1 LNFAFCEVFFYL
13 KGLEMQD
20 YVKVASYEG
29 KKGEIRK
36 VVLLYSGGLDT
47 SVMLKWI
54 QDEYNAEVIALT
66 IDIGQQADN
75 LEEIR
80 NKALSLG
87 AIKAYVIDAKK
98 EFAYHYLAKG
108 IKANARYQGDYHLAT
123 PLGRPL
129 LAKIAVDIARE
140 EGCDCIAHGC
150 TGKGNDQ
157 VRIEGTILTLAP
169 EMKVIAPV
177 REWGM
182 GRDEELEYA
191 KKHGIPV
198 KQTADSPYSY
208 DDNMWGISA
217 EGGEIENP
225 ALVPPLKAILQVCK
239 TLEETPH
246 EADTVRIGFL
256 RGIPVQLN
264 GQDMDLPKII
274 FALNET
280 GARHGVGVIHH
291 LEDRVVGLKV
301 RGVYEA
307 PAAHAIIRAHETLEK
322 FVCTRQENEFKALV
336 DQKWGYLCYGA
347 LWHEPLMADLN
358 AFIDKINEKVTG
370 VVTLKLFKGHADP
383 VAVETPNSIFD
394 EKLATFMKSNAFNQ
408 NASAGFTEVY
418 TMQMRLSQET
428 ERYAL
433 VSLGGDANKQKF
445 APLIGE
451 LSKLG
456 FLVFATSGTHACL
469 VDQKIKSILVNKVS
483 EETKK
488 PNLIDLLKQNRF
500 DLVVNVASPE
510 NNTSEVRDGAQIRH
524 WSVINKVQLI
534 TEYDVLSST
543 VERLQKRSRAS
554 VATDLGAERKPALL

>member
-1 LNFAFCEVFFYL
+1 
-13 KGLEMQD
+13 MSD
-20 YVKVASYEG
+20 YIKVSSYEG
-29 KKGEIRK
+29 RKGEIRK

-54 QDEYNAEVIALT
+54 QEYYNAQVVALT

-80 NKALSLG
+80 QKALNLG
-87 AIKAYVIDAKK
+87 AVEAYVVDAKK

-129 LAKIAVDIARE
+129 LAKIAVDVARAE
-140 EGCDCIAHGC
+140 NCDCIAHGC

-169 EMKVIAPV
+169 EMKIIAPV

-182 GRDEELEYA
+182 GRDEELDYA
-191 KKHGIPV
+191 AKHNIPV
-198 KQTADSPYSY
+198 KQTKDSPYSY

-225 ALVPPLKAILQVCK
+225 ALVPNLPAILQICR
-239 TLEETPH
+239 TIENTPH
-246 EADTVRIGFL
+246 EHEMVKLGFL

-264 GQDMDLPKII
+264 GVDMDLPSII
-274 FALNET
+274 SELNKV
-280 GARHGVGVIHH
+280 GSVHGVGVTHH

-301 RGVYEA
+301 RGVYES
-307 PAAHAIIRAHETLEK
+307 PAANCIIRAHETLEK
-322 FVCTRQENEFKALV
+322 FVCTRLENEFKATV

-347 LWHEPLMADLN
+347 LWHEPLMDDLN
-358 AFIDKINEKVTG
+358 SFIDKINEKVTG
-370 VVTLKLFKGHADP
+370 TVTLKLFKGKADP

-408 NASAGFTEVY
+408 NASAGFTEIY

-428 ERYAL
+428 EKYAL
-433 VSLGGDANKQKF
+433 VSIGGDENKVKYSPVI
-445 APLIGE
+445 ADLE
-451 LSKLG
+451 KSG
-456 FLVFATSGTHACL
+456 FLIFATSGTHAHL
-469 VDQKIKSILVNKVS
+469 AKQGIKSLLVHKAN
-483 EETKK
+483 EENHK
-488 PNLIDLLKQNRF
+488 PNLMDLLKQNRF
-500 DLVVNVASPE
+500 DLVVNVASQSNSLSEEMDGKEIRTWSVKNGVTLITDFDVFKATTEKIQKNSKISISKVIE
-510 NNTSEVRDGAQIRH
+510 NN
-524 WSVINKVQLI
+524 K
-534 TEYDVLSST
+534 
-543 VERLQKRSRAS
+543 
-554 VATDLGAERKPALL
+554 KPALL

>member
-1 LNFAFCEVFFYL
+1 
-13 KGLEMQD
+13 MSD

-29 KKGEIRK
+29 RKGEIRK

-54 QDEYNAEVIALT
+54 QDEYQAEVIALT
-66 IDIGQQADN
+66 IDIGQQADD
-75 LEEIR
+75 LEAIKQ
-80 NKALSLG
+80 KALRLG
-87 AIKAYVIDAKK
+87 AKKAYVVDARK
-98 EFAYHYLAKG
+98 EFAYHYLAQG

-129 LAKIAVDIARE
+129 LAKIAVDVARE
-140 EGCDCIAHGC
+140 ENCDCIAHGC

-182 GRDEELEYA
+182 GRDEELAYA
-191 KKHGIPV
+191 AKHGIPV

-208 DDNMWGISA
+208 DDNMWGVSA

-225 ALVPPLKAILQVCK
+225 ALVPPLKAILQVCRVI
-239 TLEETPH
+239 EETPD
-246 EADTVRIGFL
+246 EAETVKLGFL
-256 RGIPVQLN
+256 RGIPVQLD
-264 GQDMDLPKII
+264 GKDMDLPALIL
-274 FALNET
+274 ALNEK
-280 GARHGVGVIHH
+280 GAKHGVGVTHH

-307 PAAHAIIRAHETLEK
+307 PAAHIIVRAHETLEK

-358 AFIDKINEKVTG
+358 AFIDKVNEKVTG
-370 VVTLKLFKGHADP
+370 VVTVKLFKGRADT

-408 NASAGFTEVY
+408 NASAGFTEIY

-433 VSLGGDANKQKF
+433 VSLGGEGNKEKF
-445 APLIGE
+445 APLAAE
-451 LSKLG
+451 LGKLG
-456 FLVFATSGTHACL
+456 FVLFATAGTHAALQARGVKSVL
-469 VDQKIKSILVNKVS
+469 VHKVS
-483 EETKK
+483 EESHK
-488 PNLIDLLKQNRF
+488 PNLLDLLRQNRF

-510 NNTSEVRDGAQIRH
+510 NNTGEVRDGAQIRH
-524 WSVINKVQLI
+524 WSVVNKVQLI
-534 TEYDVLSST
+534 TEYDVLATT
-543 VERLQKRSRAS
+543 VERLQKSARAQK
-554 VATDLGAERKPALL
+554 ADRETTAARKPALL

>member
-1 LNFAFCEVFFYL
+1 MSEYI
-13 KGLEMQD
+13 
-20 YVKVASYEG
+20 KVASYEG
-29 KKGEIRK
+29 RKGEIRK

-54 QDEYNAEVIALT
+54 QEFYNAEVIALT
-66 IDIGQQADN
+66 IDIGQQADD
-75 LEEIR
+75 LEQIR
-80 NKALSLG
+80 QKALNLG
-87 AIKAYVIDAKK
+87 ALKAYVIDAKK

-129 LAKIAVDIARE
+129 LAKIAVEIARAE
-140 EGCDCIAHGC
+140 NCDCIAHGC

-169 EMKVIAPV
+169 EMKIIAPV

-182 GRDEELEYA
+182 GREEELEYA
-191 KKHGIPV
+191 AKHKIPV
-198 KQTADSPYSY
+198 KQTKDSPYSY
-208 DDNMWGISA
+208 DDNMWGVSA

-225 ALVPPLKAILQVCK
+225 ALIPNLPAILQVCNIIEK
-239 TLEETPH
+239 TPH
-246 EADTVRIGFL
+246 EADTIKLGFL

-264 GQDMDLPKII
+264 GTDMDLPSLILE
-274 FALNET
+274 LNT
-280 GARHGVGVIHH
+280 IGAKHGVGVTHH

-307 PAAHAIIRAHETLEK
+307 PAAHTIIRAHETLEK
-322 FVCTRQENEFKALV
+322 FVCTRQENEFKASV

-347 LWHEPLMADLN
+347 LWHEPLMEDLN
-358 AFIDKINEKVTG
+358 CFIDKVNEKVTG
-370 VVTLKLFKGHADP
+370 VVTLKLFKGKVDP

-408 NASAGFTEVY
+408 NASAGFTEIY

-433 VSLGGDANKQKF
+433 VSIGGSENKEKF
-445 APLIGE
+445 APVIAQLA
-451 LSKLG
+451 KQG
-456 FLVFATSGTHACL
+456 FVLFATAGTHAHL
-469 VDQKIKSILVNKVS
+469 TQHGIKSILIYKAN
-483 EETKK
+483 EENHK

-500 DLVVNVASPE
+500 DLVVNVPSPS
-510 NNTSEVRDGAQIRH
+510 NILSEEIDGKQIRS
-524 WSVINKVQLI
+524 WSVKNGVQLI
-534 TEYDVLSST
+534 TDFDVLSAT
-543 VERLQKRSRAS
+543 VGKIQKNIKS
-554 VATDLGAERKPALL
+554 VSAKVTENNKKPALL

>member
-1 LNFAFCEVFFYL
+1 MTE
-13 KGLEMQD
+13 

-29 KKGEIRK
+29 RKGEIRK

-54 QDEYNAEVIALT
+54 QEYYQAEVIALT

-75 LEEIR
+75 LEEIKQ
-80 NKALSLG
+80 KALRLG
-87 AIKAYVIDAKK
+87 AKKAYVIDAKK

-140 EGCDCIAHGC
+140 ENCDCIAHGC

-169 EMKVIAPV
+169 EMKIIAPV

-182 GRDEELEYA
+182 GRDEELTYA
-191 KKHGIPV
+191 QKHDIPV
-198 KQTADSPYSY
+198 KQTKDSPYSY
-208 DDNMWGISA
+208 DDNMWGVSA

-225 ALVPPLKAILQVCK
+225 ALVPNLPAILQVCK
-239 TLEETPH
+239 IVEDTPN
-246 EADTVRIGFL
+246 EAEILKLGFL

-264 GQDMDLPKII
+264 GKDLDLPSII
-274 FALNET
+274 LALNKL
-280 GARHGVGVIHH
+280 GALHGVGVTHH

-307 PAAHAIIRAHETLEK
+307 PGAHVIIRAHETLEK
-322 FVCTRQENEFKALV
+322 FVCTRQENEFKTIV

-347 LWHEPLMADLN
+347 LWHEPLMEDLN
-358 AFIDKINEKVTG
+358 ALIEKINEKVTG
-370 VVTLKLFKGHADP
+370 LVTVKLFKGRAE
-383 VAVETPNSIFD
+383 VIAVETPNSIFD

-408 NASAGFTEVY
+408 NASAGFTEIY
-418 TMQMRLSQET
+418 TMQMRLSQEK

-433 VSLGGDANKQKF
+433 VSVGGDKNKELF
-445 APLIGE
+445 APLIKE
-451 LSKLG
+451 LHKQG
-456 FLVFATSGTHACL
+456 FLLFATKGTHQFLAM
-469 VDQKIKSILVNKVS
+469 QGIKSILVHKAN
-483 EETKK
+483 EESHK

-500 DLVVNVASPE
+500 DLVVNVPTPAKPI
-510 NNTSEVRDGAQIRH
+510 SEEIDGKNIRN
-524 WSVINKVQLI
+524 WSVKNGVQLI
-534 TEYDVLSST
+534 TDFEVLKVTIDKMAKTPKSGLFKSA
-543 VERLQKRSRAS
+543 E
-554 VATDLGAERKPALL
+554 TDKKPALL